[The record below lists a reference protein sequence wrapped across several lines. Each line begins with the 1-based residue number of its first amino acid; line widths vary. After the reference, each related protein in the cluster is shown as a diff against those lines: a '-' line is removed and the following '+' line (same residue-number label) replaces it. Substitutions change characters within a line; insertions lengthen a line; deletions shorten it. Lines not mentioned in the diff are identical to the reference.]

1 MDAPPGPVKVPPAN
15 WNQTPFDRA
24 FRGGG
29 PLLKAL
35 LSVIFVL
42 LVMEVFDALSGEL
55 AFAEDLADFLRD
67 ALLPFFLIFLLGFYF
82 GYGSRRSPKV
92 GAVLSPLVTAIIVT
106 FWLWVLAM
114 VLDLVGGAE
123 GVTFLQTLS
132 DLVRSILYIV
142 FLLILLLGYIGVIMR
157 AEQRGGA
164 VPVPPPM
171 QMPVQPAPSVPPAPP
186 QMPVPPPSPPSGPQK
201 RLVRSSRN
209 KVLLGVCGGM
219 AEYLDIEPF
228 LIRALWVVGTVV
240 TVGGLIVVYII
251 LGIVL
256 PKGP

>member
-1 MDAPPGPVKVPPAN
+1 VKVPPAN

-35 LSVIFVL
+35 LSTILVL

-55 AFAEDLADFLRD
+55 AFAEDLAEFLRD
-67 ALLPFFLIFLLGFYF
+67 ALLPFFLIFLLGFYS

-114 VLDLVGGAE
+114 VLDIVGEAE
-123 GVTFLQTLS
+123 GGTSLQTLS
-132 DLVRSILYIV
+132 DLVRSIMYIV

-157 AEQRGGA
+157 AEQLGGA
-164 VPVPPPM
+164 APVPSAPPL

-186 QMPVPPPSPPSGPQK
+186 QMPVPPPSPPSGQQK

-219 AEYLDIEPF
+219 AEHLDIEPF

-240 TVGGLIVVYII
+240 TAGGLIVVYII